1 VTLFRCLT
9 VFWIFCGFLIISQ
22 GFAMLPFVAERRDI
36 RFLALIVGLATV
48 ATASRPSAP
57 RAEGSA

>member
-1 VTLFRCLT
+1 V
-9 VFWIFCGFLIISQ
+9 GFLIISQ

-36 RFLALIVGLATV
+36 RLLALIVGVATV
-48 ATASRPSAP
+48 ATTSRPSAS